1 MRAARYLNLQP
12 SLITSIV
19 SCIEQ
24 DYIYTVK
31 HEFLFNNMLMYLHT
45 LFIKTPM
52 YWLLKHVSNYS
63 IKLLSFTYFVFDVSS
78 VY

>member
-24 DYIYTVK
+24 DYIYTV
-31 HEFLFNNMLMYLHT
+31 EYELLFDKKADVSTYTVYKNA
-45 LFIKTPM
+45 
-52 YWLLKHVSNYS
+52 HVSVVSTLN
-63 IKLLSFTYFVFDVSS
+63 ILSFPITLSNC
-78 VY
+78 